1 MTNATQNPDVEITV
15 IPNDG
20 SIQKLW
26 HIVEP
31 MFRTA
36 TDRSS
41 GRYETSDILSE
52 LLSNQSQ
59 LWVTFTM
66 DEEPEIIHTINTKIT
81 QYPRKKALAVAFG
94 CGLDNLIDEWIDL
107 LNSRL
112 EAFAR
117 KNGCDML
124 EMAGRRGWGRKVR
137 DVGWE
142 EKYCFVERPLA
153 LEDLDVRKSA

>member
-1 MTNATQNPDVEITV
+1 MCDHATPGEEITV
-15 IPNDG
+15 IRNNG
-20 SIQKLW
+20 SIQKIW
-26 HIVEP
+26 PFVEP

-41 GRYETSDILSE
+41 GRYETSDILGE
-52 LLSNQSQ
+52 LIRGESH

-66 DEEPEIIHTINTKIT
+66 EEEPRIIHTINTRFM
-81 QYPRKKALAVAFG
+81 QYPRKRALAVIFG
-94 CGLDNLIDEWIDL
+94 CGLDNLIDEWIAL
-107 LNSRL
+107 LDRKL
-112 EAFAR
+112 EKFAYD
-117 KNGCDML
+117 NGCDML
-124 EMAGRRGWGRKVR
+124 EMAGRRGWGRKVK